1 LVNSTTGEGMRG
13 LRKSGELAEIL
24 ARYGIEDWEKG
35 D

>member
-1 LVNSTTGEGMRG
+1 LVNSTTGVGMRE

-24 ARYGIEDWEKG
+24 ARDGIEDWKKG